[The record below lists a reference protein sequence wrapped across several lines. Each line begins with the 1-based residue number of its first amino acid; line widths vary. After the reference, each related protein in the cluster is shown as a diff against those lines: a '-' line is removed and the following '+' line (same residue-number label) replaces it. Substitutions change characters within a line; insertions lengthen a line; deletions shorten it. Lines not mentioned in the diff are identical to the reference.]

1 MWYGFQCKQV
11 WSNAYMEN
19 KFRVSVPDGWVK
31 SVEEERD
38 LGVLMSK
45 DLKFSKLCL
54 FPKKKKVNLM
64 LGIINRRI
72 SYKSVEVI

>member
-1 MWYGFQCKQV
+1 
-11 WSNAYMEN
+11 MEN
-19 KFRVSVPDGWVK
+19 KFGVSVPDGWVK

-54 FPKKKKVNLM
+54 FPKKKK
-64 LGIINRRI
+64 
-72 SYKSVEVI
+72 S